1 MLTKNQ
7 IKLIK
12 SLHEKK
18 NRQELGLFLVEGAK
32 SVAELLSS
40 DFKIEHLLVT
50 DDFYGKNLDLIR
62 PLTEIKG
69 VPFEIITQEDLEKL
83 STLES
88 NNAALAVV
96 KQKENTAPVIKDDE
110 IVIVLDDVRDPG
122 NLGTIIRIADWYG
135 VKNIIVSK
143 NTADFYNSKTI
154 SASMGSFI
162 RANIF
167 YTDLADF
174 LSKTKLPILGALM
187 SGENV
192 HTFKFP
198 KSGILVMGNESN
210 GVSAEI
216 EKLITDKIT
225 IPRFGQAESLNV
237 SIATAVIM
245 DNWKK

>member
-7 IKLIK
+7 TKLIK

-32 SVAELLSS
+32 SVSELLSS

-69 VPFEIITQEDLEKL
+69 VPFEIITQNDLEKL

-96 KQKENTAPVIKDDE
+96 KQKENIVPEIKADE
-110 IVIVLDDVRDPG
+110 IVIALDDVRDPG
-122 NLGTIIRIADWYG
+122 NLGTIIRIADWYE

-167 YTDLADF
+167 YTDLVDF

-187 SGENV
+187 AGENV

-210 GVSAEI
+210 GISPDI
-216 EKLITDKIT
+216 EKLITNKIT

-245 DNWKK
+245 DNWKR